1 MTFSCKRVE
10 VRRLALLGA
19 TMLAGYAAPAL
30 AQSAAEPAEA
40 AAAQAAPA
48 ADQAEPAPA
57 EQDIVVTGSRIQNGN
72 NLPTPVTVVNTQLL
86 QATTPASIPDGLNK
100 LPAFNSTSTPNNAVN
115 ANGRGFG
122 TPGNFLN
129 LRALGP
135 IRTLI
140 LQDGNRVPGTFFD
153 TTVDTNM
160 LPQLLISRVEVVT
173 GGASAVYGSDA
184 VTGVV
189 NFITDNKFVG
199 LKGVAQG
206 GISTYGDA
214 QSVRAGL
221 AWGTKVGDRGH
232 FEASVEYYKRNGIDD
247 TASRPYG
254 SLYPAVV
261 GAGTAANPFTLVYGA
276 RQSNASEG
284 GLVMT
289 GPFAGM
295 QFLPDGSLGTFNPG
309 TPTKTAN
316 AAVGGDGGYT
326 HNEWLLYNFKS
337 AQAFGRFDYEFTD
350 DIKGYVSAR
359 YATNRSF
366 GASQIYTN
374 ITNATA
380 GSPNNAAGSY
390 PLWIYSG
397 NAFLSAAQQTALTNS
412 NTSSFAINRFDSDLM
427 GDLALET
434 KIASFSATAGL
445 QGSLFGDFDW
455 DAHYTHGFNR
465 TTLTS
470 QNNVNSMNF
479 YAALDAVRDPST
491 GNTVCRVSI
500 TAPGAF
506 PGCVPINLFGNGR
519 ASQAAKDF
527 IFEDTSWQARNT
539 LDDFGLNVT
548 GTAFD
553 GWAGPVK
560 VAVGGEYRRAGLRV
574 TTSVPDNSF
583 NPQNLRLGPAGNALA
598 ISYPGS
604 NLAHFK
610 EVQSG
615 AIGSEDVYEGNIEV
629 NVPLLKDL
637 PLIEL
642 ASFNG
647 AYRYTKYDAVGNGG
661 VPAKFSANTWKLGL
675 EWKVSED
682 FKLRATRSRDIRA
695 PTLWDLYQAQ
705 VISASGVTDPL
716 TGVAAQLNTLAG
728 GNPNLKPEVAQNLTA
743 GAVFTPRFMPGFSLS
758 FDYFHVKIGNAIGA
772 VAGTNPIV
780 QSLCLASDGSSPY
793 CALLVRPISYNNT
806 SAANFPTLN
815 ISLSQN
821 IAQVEAKGIDVEAN
835 YGTALAGGRLNLR
848 ALWTHQPTLTTVTIP
863 GAVITNAAGTETQP
877 RDKVNF
883 TLNYHVGRFGVD
895 FLERFA
901 SSIKWTGNPT
911 QVFAIPNVP
920 AYFQS
925 DLNLSYDLGSD
936 SQVTTFVNVANLFN
950 AKGGIYQTSGFTG
963 SIGLRYPNV
972 AYADAIGRYFTAGV
986 RFKF

>member
-1 MTFSCKRVE
+1 MISVKNRV
-10 VRRLALLGA
+10 VTRRLALLAA
-19 TMLAGYAAPAL
+19 TMLAGTAVPAF
-30 AQSAAEPAEA
+30 AQA
-40 AAAQAAPA
+40 AAAQDSPAAPD
-48 ADQAEPAPA
+48 DQPAPPGT
-57 EQDIVVTGSRIQNGN
+57 DIVVTGSRIQNGN
-72 NLPTPVTVVNTQLL
+72 NQPTPVTVVNAQLL
-86 QATTPASIPDGLNK
+86 QATTPTSIPDGLNK

-189 NFITDNKFVG
+189 NFITDNKYVG
-199 LKGVAQG
+199 IKGLLQT
-206 GISTYGDA
+206 GISDYGDA
-214 QSVRAGL
+214 FSVRGGA
-221 AWGTKVGDRGH
+221 AWGINIGERGH
-232 FEASVEYYKRNGIDD
+232 LELSGEYYKRNGIDD

-254 SLYPAVV
+254 NLYPAVV
-261 GAGTAANPFTLVYGA
+261 GAGTAASPFTLVYNA
-276 RQSNASEG
+276 RQSNASAG
-284 GLVMT
+284 GLVRT

-295 QFLPDGSLGTFNPG
+295 QFLPDGSLAAFNPG
-309 TPTKTAN
+309 TATATAN
-316 AAVGGDGGYT
+316 AAVGGDGGYV

-337 AQAFGRFDYEFTD
+337 AQAFGRFDYEFSDT
-350 DIKGYVSAR
+350 IKGYVSAR
-359 YATNRSF
+359 YAKNRSF

-380 GSPNNAAGSY
+380 GAPNNSAGSY

-397 NAFLSAAQQTALTNS
+397 NAFLTAAQQTALTNS

-427 GDLALET
+427 KDLALET
-434 KIASFSATAGL
+434 RINSFSATAGL
-445 QGSLFGDFDW
+445 EGGLFGDFAW

-465 TTLTS
+465 TRLTS

-479 YAALDAVRDPST
+479 FAAVDAVRDPAT
-491 GNTVCRVSI
+491 GNVVCRVSI

-506 PGCVPINLFGNGR
+506 PGCAPLNLFGEGR

-527 IFEDTSWQARNT
+527 IFEDTSWSARNT
-539 LDDFGLNVT
+539 LDDFGLNIT

-560 VAVGGEYRRAGLRV
+560 VAVSGAYRRAGLRV

-583 NPQNLRLGPAGNALA
+583 NPQYLRLGPAGNALA
-598 ISYPGS
+598 ASYPVS
-604 NLAHFK
+604 NLGHFK

-615 AIGSEDVYEGNIEV
+615 AIGSEDIYEGNIEV
-629 NVPLLKDL
+629 NAPLLKDV
-637 PLIEL
+637 PLVEL
-642 ASFNG
+642 LAFNG
-647 AYRYTKYDAVGNGG
+647 AYRYARYDAVGNSN
-661 VPAKFSANTWKLGL
+661 VKANFSSSTWKLGL

-682 FKLRATRSRDIRA
+682 FKLRATRSRDFRA

-728 GNPNLKPEVAQNLTA
+728 GNPNLEPEVAQNFTA
-743 GAVFTPRFMPGFSLS
+743 GAVLTPRFMPGFSLS
-758 FDYFHVKIGNAIGA
+758 FDYFHVKIDNAIGA

-793 CALLVRPISYNNT
+793 CALLVRPISYNST
-806 SAANFPTLN
+806 SPANFPTLN

-821 IAQVEAKGIDVEAN
+821 IARIEAKGFDVEAN
-835 YGTALAGGRLNLR
+835 YTTALLSGRLNLR
-848 ALWTHQPTLTTVTIP
+848 ALWTHQPTLTTETIP

-883 TLNYHVGRFGVD
+883 TVNYRIGRFGFD

-911 QVFAIPNVP
+911 QVFAIPDVP

-936 SQVTTFVNVANLFN
+936 SQVTTFVNVANVFN